1 MLKQLTIRNFALVA
15 KVDVAFDCGLTVVT
29 GESGAGKSILMNAL
43 ALVVGERAR
52 TDLIRPGAARAE
64 VTAEFDLAE
73 HSASLDA
80 LKAAELDDADAPH
93 RCLLR
98 RVIGVDGR
106 SRAFINGAPVNL
118 GVVRELTEGLI
129 DIHSQ
134 DENQRLAKRDVQ
146 LSLLDAYGVPAADRH
161 DMAQAYRA
169 ARKAEKA
176 LAALQAELANAEDR
190 RALLRYQLDE
200 LRALEPAQGEFESLE
215 AEFRR
220 LSQAQDIQ
228 EAVRQAIDCLS
239 ELPDARRSQ
248 RQLGAIDD
256 EHPKLVQARDA
267 LSSALQ
273 LIDDAVHDLN
283 GYADAFDTD
292 PAHMAQITER
302 LDRFHDLSRKHRV
315 APERMKEHAEGLA
328 SELEAQATERRN
340 AEALQEEARQW
351 SDEFQR
357 TAERVSSA
365 RREAAQAF
373 AIEVSAHIQALGMA
387 GGEFAVAFEAANS
400 ERGLETAEFRVTTNP
415 KYPAGSLARIASGG
429 ERARLSLA
437 ISVVAAQKMRLPCLV
452 LDEADVGVGGTTADI
467 VGRLLR
473 DLGNHTQVICVTHA
487 PQVAAL
493 GNSHLVVQKDAA
505 QNVALHCV
513 TADHRTEEVARM
525 LAGADLTDKTRA
537 YARTLLEEAGSRR

>member
-1 MLKQLTIRNFALVA
+1 MLKQLTIRDFALVA
-15 KVDVAFDCGLTVVT
+15 KVDVAFDRGLTVVT

-52 TDLIRPGAARAE
+52 TDLIRPGAQRAE
-64 VTAEFDLAE
+64 VTAEFNLAE
-73 HSASLDA
+73 HSASCDA
-80 LKAAELDDADAPH
+80 LQAADLDDADAPH

-106 SRAFINGAPVNL
+106 SRAFVNGAPVNL
-118 GVVRELTEGLI
+118 GMVRELTEGLI

-134 DENQRLAKRDVQ
+134 DENQRLARRDVQ
-146 LSLLDAYGVPAADRH
+146 LSLLDAYGVLAADRQG
-161 DMAQAYRA
+161 MANAYRA
-169 ARKAEKA
+169 AQKAETD
-176 LAALQAELANAEDR
+176 LAALEAELASAEDR

-200 LRALEPAQGEFESLE
+200 LQSLDPSEGEFESLE

-239 ELPDARRSQ
+239 DMTDARRSQ
-248 RQLGAIDD
+248 RQLSGIDD

-273 LIDDAVHDLN
+273 LIDDAAHDLN
-283 GYADAFDTD
+283 GYAEAFDTD
-292 PAHMAQITER
+292 PAHMSRVAER
-302 LDRFHDLSRKHRV
+302 LDQFHDLSRKHRV
-315 APERMKEHAEGLA
+315 APVRLAKHAKGLA
-328 SELEAQATERRN
+328 LELEAQASERQN
-340 AEALQEEARQW
+340 VEALREEVHRW
-351 SDEFQR
+351 NDEFQVI
-357 TAERVSSA
+357 AQRVSSA
-365 RREAAQAF
+365 RRKAAQTF
-373 AIEVSAHIQALGMA
+373 AGEVSARIQALGMA
-387 GGEFAVAFEAANS
+387 GGAFEVAFKAANS

-437 ISVVAAQKMRLPCLV
+437 VSVVAAQKMRLPCLV

-473 DLGNHTQVICVTHA
+473 DLGERSQVICVTHA

-493 GNSHLVVQKDAA
+493 GNSHLVVEKDAA
-505 QNVALHCV
+505 QNVRLRCL

-537 YARTLLEEAGSRR
+537 YARTLLEEAVSS

>member
-1 MLKQLTIRNFALVA
+1 MLKQLTIRDFALVA
-15 KVDVAFDCGLTVVT
+15 KVDVAFDRGLTVVT

-52 TDLIRPGAARAE
+52 TDLIRPGARRAE

-73 HSASLDA
+73 HSASFEA
-80 LKAAELDDADAPH
+80 LKAADLDDADAPH

-106 SRAFINGAPVNL
+106 SRAFVNGVPVNL
-118 GVVRELTEGLI
+118 GMVRELTEGLI

-134 DENQRLAKRDVQ
+134 DENQRLARRDVQ
-146 LSLLDAYGVPAADRH
+146 LGLLDAYGVPAADRQG
-161 DMAQAYRA
+161 MANAYRA

-176 LAALQAELANAEDR
+176 LAALETELANAEDR

-200 LRALEPAQGEFESLE
+200 LQVLDPAQGEFESLE

-239 ELPDARRSQ
+239 DMADARRSQ
-248 RQLGAIDD
+248 RQLSGIDD

-273 LIDDAVHDLN
+273 LIDDAAHDLS
-283 GYADAFDTD
+283 GYVDAFDTD
-292 PAHMAQITER
+292 PAHLSQITER

-315 APERMKEHAEGLA
+315 APEKLAEHAEGLA
-328 SELEAQATERRN
+328 SELEAQATERQN
-340 AEALQEEARQW
+340 IEALREEANRW
-351 SDEFQR
+351 NDEFQR
-357 TAERVSSA
+357 LARCVSSA

-373 AIEVSAHIQALGMA
+373 ATEVSAHIQALGMA
-387 GGEFAVAFEAANS
+387 GGAFEVAFEAANS
-400 ERGLETAEFRVTTNP
+400 ERGLETVEFQVTTNP

-437 ISVVAAQKMRLPCLV
+437 VSVVAAQKMRLPCLV

-473 DLGNHTQVICVTHA
+473 DLGNRTQVLCVTHA

-493 GNSHLVVQKDAA
+493 GNSHLVVEKDAA
-505 QNVALHCV
+505 ETVRLRCV
-513 TADHRTEEVARM
+513 TADNRTEEVARM

-537 YARTLLEEAGSRR
+537 YARTLLEEATS

>member
-1 MLKQLTIRNFALVA
+1 MLKQLTIRDFALVA
-15 KVDVAFDCGLTVVT
+15 KVDVAFDRGLTVVT

-52 TDLIRPGAARAE
+52 TDLIRPGAQRAE

-73 HSASLDA
+73 HSASCDA
-80 LKAAELDDADAPH
+80 LKAADLDDADAPH

-106 SRAFINGAPVNL
+106 SRAFVNGAPVNL
-118 GVVRELTEGLI
+118 GMVRELTEGLI

-146 LSLLDAYGVPAADRH
+146 LNLLDAYGVPAADRQG
-161 DMAQAYRA
+161 MANAYRA

-176 LAALQAELANAEDR
+176 LAALEAQLANAEDR

-200 LRALEPAQGEFESLE
+200 LQALEPNQGEFESLE

-239 ELPDARRSQ
+239 DMADARRSQ
-248 RQLGAIDD
+248 RQLNGIDD

-273 LIDDAVHDLN
+273 LIDDAAHDLN

-292 PAHMAQITER
+292 PVHMSQINER
-302 LDRFHDLSRKHRV
+302 LDQFHDLSRKHRV
-315 APERMKEHAEGLA
+315 GPERLAEHAEGLA
-328 SELEAQATERRN
+328 SELEVQATERQN
-340 AEALQEEARQW
+340 VEALQEEAHRW
-351 SDEFQR
+351 NDEFQR
-357 TAERVSSA
+357 SARRVSAA

-373 AIEVSAHIQALGMA
+373 ATEVSAHIQALGMA
-387 GGEFAVAFEAANS
+387 GGALEVVFEAAHS
-400 ERGLETAEFRVTTNP
+400 ERGLETVEFQVTTNP
-415 KYPAGSLARIASGG
+415 KYPAGSLVRIASGG
-429 ERARLSLA
+429 ERARFSLA
-437 ISVVAAQKMRLPCLV
+437 ISVVAAQNMRLPCLV

-473 DLGNHTQVICVTHA
+473 DLGKRCQVICVTHA

-493 GNSHLVVQKDAA
+493 GTSHLVMEKDAA
-505 QNVALHCV
+505 QTVRLRCV

-537 YARTLLEEAGSRR
+537 YARTLLEEAASS

>member
-1 MLKQLTIRNFALVA
+1 MA
-15 KVDVAFDCGLTVVT
+15 KVDVAFDRGLTVVT

-52 TDLIRPGAARAE
+52 TDLIRPGAQRAE

-73 HSASLDA
+73 HSASFDT
-80 LKAAELDDADAPH
+80 LKAADLDDADAPH

-106 SRAFINGAPVNL
+106 SRAFVNGVPVNL
-118 GVVRELTEGLI
+118 GMVRELTEGLI

-134 DENQRLAKRDVQ
+134 DENQRLARRDVQ
-146 LSLLDAYGVPAADRH
+146 LSLLDAYGVPTADRQG
-161 DMAQAYRA
+161 MANAYRA

-176 LAALQAELANAEDR
+176 LAALETELAKAEDR

-200 LRALEPAQGEFESLE
+200 LQALDPAQGEFESLE

-239 ELPDARRSQ
+239 DMADARRSQ
-248 RQLGAIDD
+248 RQLSGIDD

-273 LIDDAVHDLN
+273 LIDDAAHDLN

-292 PAHMAQITER
+292 PAHLSQITER

-315 APERMKEHAEGLA
+315 APEKLAEHAEGLA
-328 SELEAQATERRN
+328 SELKAQASERQN
-340 AEALQEEARQW
+340 VEALKAEARQW
-351 SDEFQR
+351 NDEFQS
-357 TAERVSSA
+357 TAQRVSSA

-373 AIEVSAHIQALGMA
+373 ATQVSAHIQALGMA
-387 GGEFAVAFEAANS
+387 GGAFEVAFEAANS
-400 ERGLETAEFRVTTNP
+400 ERGLETAEFQVTTNP

-437 ISVVAAQKMRLPCLV
+437 VSVVAAQKMRLPCLV

-473 DLGNHTQVICVTHA
+473 DLGNRTQVICVTHA

-493 GNSHLVVQKDAA
+493 GNSHLVVEKDAA
-505 QNVALHCV
+505 QTVHLRCV
-513 TADHRTEEVARM
+513 TANNRTEEVARM

-537 YARTLLEEAGSRR
+537 YARTLLEEAGSS

>member
-1 MLKQLTIRNFALVA
+1 MLKQLTIRDFALVA
-15 KVDVAFDCGLTVVT
+15 KVDVAFDRGLTVVT

-73 HSASLDA
+73 HSAALDA
-80 LKAAELDDADAPH
+80 LQAADLDDADTPH

-106 SRAFINGAPVNL
+106 SRAFVNGAPVNL
-118 GVVRELTEGLI
+118 GMVRELTEGLI

-146 LSLLDAYGVPAADRH
+146 LSLLDAYGVPAADRQG
-161 DMAQAYRA
+161 MASAYRA

-176 LAALQAELANAEDR
+176 LATLEAELANAEDR
-190 RALLRYQLDE
+190 RTLVRYQLEE
-200 LRALEPAQGEFESLE
+200 LQALEPAQGEFESLE

-228 EAVRQAIDCLS
+228 EAVRQAIECLS
-239 ELPDARRSQ
+239 VMADARRSQ
-248 RQLGAIDD
+248 RQLSGIDD

-267 LSSALQ
+267 LNSALQ
-273 LIDDAVHDLN
+273 LFDDAAHDLN
-283 GYADAFDTD
+283 GYVDAFDTD
-292 PAHMAQITER
+292 PAHMSEISKR
-302 LDRFHDLSRKHRV
+302 IDRFHDLSRKHRV
-315 APERMKEHAEGLA
+315 APERLAEHAEGLA
-328 SELEAQATERRN
+328 SELEAQATERHN

-351 SDEFQR
+351 NDEFQR
-357 TAERVSSA
+357 TAQRVSAA
-365 RREAAQAF
+365 RRQAAQTF
-373 AIEVSAHIQALGMA
+373 AKEVSARIQALGMA
-387 GGEFAVAFEAANS
+387 GGAFDVAFEAANS
-400 ERGLETAEFRVTTNP
+400 ERGLEAVEFQVTTNP

-437 ISVVAAQKMRLPCLV
+437 VSVVAAQKMRLPCLV

-473 DLGNHTQVICVTHA
+473 DLGNRTQVICVTHA

-493 GNSHLVVQKDAA
+493 GNSHLVVEKDAA
-505 QNVALHCV
+505 QNVALRCV
-513 TADHRTEEVARM
+513 TDKDRTEEVARM

-537 YARTLLEEAGSRR
+537 YARTLLEEAGAS

>member
-1 MLKQLTIRNFALVA
+1 MLKQLTIRDFALVA
-15 KVDVAFDCGLTVVT
+15 EVDVAFDRGLTVVT

-52 TDLIRPGAARAE
+52 TDLIRPGAQRAE

-73 HSASLDA
+73 HSASFEA
-80 LKAAELDDADAPH
+80 LKAADLDDADAPH

-106 SRAFINGAPVNL
+106 SRAFVNGVPVNL
-118 GVVRELTEGLI
+118 GMVRELTEGLI

-134 DENQRLAKRDVQ
+134 DENQRLARRDVQ
-146 LSLLDAYGVPAADRH
+146 LGLLDAYGVPAADRQG
-161 DMAQAYRA
+161 MANAYRA

-176 LAALQAELANAEDR
+176 LAALEAEVANAEDR

-200 LRALEPAQGEFESLE
+200 LRALDPTQGEFESLE

-239 ELPDARRSQ
+239 DMADARRSQ
-248 RQLGAIDD
+248 RQLSGIDD

-267 LSSALQ
+267 LGSALQ
-273 LIDDAVHDLN
+273 LIDDAAHDLS
-283 GYADAFDTD
+283 GYVDAFDTD
-292 PAHMAQITER
+292 PAHLSQIAER

-315 APERMKEHAEGLA
+315 APEKLAEHAEGLA
-328 SELEAQATERRN
+328 SELEAQASERQN
-340 AEALQEEARQW
+340 VEALKDEASRW
-351 SDEFQR
+351 NDEFQS
-357 TAERVSSA
+357 TAQRVSSA
-365 RREAAQAF
+365 RRKAAQAF
-373 AIEVSAHIQALGMA
+373 AAEVSAHIQALGMA
-387 GGEFAVAFEAANS
+387 GGAFEVAFEAANS
-400 ERGLETAEFRVTTNP
+400 ELGLETAEFQVTTNP

-437 ISVVAAQKMRLPCLV
+437 VSVVAAQKMRLPCLV

-473 DLGNHTQVICVTHA
+473 DLGNRTQVICVTHA

-493 GNSHLVVQKDAA
+493 GNSHLVVEKDAA
-505 QNVALHCV
+505 QTVRLRCV
-513 TADHRTEEVARM
+513 IADNRTEEVARM

-537 YARTLLEEAGSRR
+537 YARTLLEEAEP

>member
-1 MLKQLTIRNFALVA
+1 MLKQLTIRDFALVA
-15 KVDVAFDCGLTVVT
+15 KVDVAFDHGLTVVT

-73 HSASLDA
+73 HSASLDT
-80 LKAAELDDADAPH
+80 LKAADLDDADAPQ

-106 SRAFINGAPVNL
+106 SRAFVNGVPVNL
-118 GVVRELTEGLI
+118 GMVRELTEGLI

-134 DENQRLAKRDVQ
+134 DENQRLARRDVQ
-146 LSLLDAYGVPAADRH
+146 LSLLDAYGVPAADRQG
-161 DMAQAYRA
+161 MAIAYRA

-176 LAALQAELANAEDR
+176 LAALKAELVNAEDR

-239 ELPDARRSQ
+239 DMADARRSQ
-248 RQLGAIDD
+248 RQLSGIDD

-273 LIDDAVHDLN
+273 LIDDAAHDLN

-292 PAHMAQITER
+292 PAHMSQITER

-315 APERMKEHAEGLA
+315 APGCLAEHAQGLA
-328 SELEAQATERRN
+328 SELEAQATERQN
-340 AEALQEEARQW
+340 VEALQQEACQW
-351 SDEFQR
+351 NDEFQR

-365 RREAAQAF
+365 RREAAEAF
-373 AIEVSAHIQALGMA
+373 ANEVSAHVQALGMA
-387 GGEFAVAFEAANS
+387 GGAFAVAFDAANS
-400 ERGLETAEFRVTTNP
+400 ERGLETVEFQVTTNP

-437 ISVVAAQKMRLPCLV
+437 VSVVAAQKMRLPCLV

-473 DLGNHTQVICVTHA
+473 DLGNRTQVICVTHA

-493 GNSHLVVQKDAA
+493 GNSHLVVEKDAA
-505 QNVALHCV
+505 QNVALRCV

-537 YARTLLEEAGSRR
+537 YARTLLEEAGAA

>member
-1 MLKQLTIRNFALVA
+1 MLKQLTIRDFALVA
-15 KVDVAFDCGLTVVT
+15 KVDVAFDRGLTVVT

-52 TDLIRPGAARAE
+52 TDLIRPGARRAE

-73 HSASLDA
+73 HSASFEA
-80 LKAAELDDADAPH
+80 LKAADLDDADAPH

-106 SRAFINGAPVNL
+106 SRAFVNGVPVNL
-118 GVVRELTEGLI
+118 GMVRELTEGLI

-134 DENQRLAKRDVQ
+134 DENQRLARRDVQ
-146 LSLLDAYGVPAADRH
+146 LGLLDAYGVPAADRQG
-161 DMAQAYRA
+161 MANAYRA

-176 LAALQAELANAEDR
+176 LAALETELANAEDR

-200 LRALEPAQGEFESLE
+200 LQVLDPAQGEFESLE

-239 ELPDARRSQ
+239 DMADARRSQ
-248 RQLGAIDD
+248 RQLSGIDD

-273 LIDDAVHDLN
+273 LIDDAAHDLS
-283 GYADAFDTD
+283 GYVDAFDTD
-292 PAHMAQITER
+292 PAHLSQITER

-315 APERMKEHAEGLA
+315 APEKLAEHAEGLA
-328 SELEAQATERRN
+328 SELEAQATERQN
-340 AEALQEEARQW
+340 IEALREEANRW
-351 SDEFQR
+351 NDEFQR
-357 TAERVSSA
+357 LARCVSSA

-373 AIEVSAHIQALGMA
+373 ATEVSAHIQALGMA
-387 GGEFAVAFEAANS
+387 GGAFEVAFEAANS
-400 ERGLETAEFRVTTNP
+400 ERGLETVEFQVTTNP

-437 ISVVAAQKMRLPCLV
+437 VSVVAAQKMRLPCLV

-473 DLGNHTQVICVTHA
+473 DLGNRTQVLCVTHA

-493 GNSHLVVQKDAA
+493 GNSHLVVEKDAA
-505 QNVALHCV
+505 QTVRLRCV
-513 TADHRTEEVARM
+513 TADNRTEEVARM

-537 YARTLLEEAGSRR
+537 YARTLLEEATS

>member
-1 MLKQLTIRNFALVA
+1 MLKQLTIRDFALVA
-15 KVDVAFDCGLTVVT
+15 KVDVAFDRGLTVVT

-52 TDLIRPGAARAE
+52 TDLIRPGARRAE

-73 HSASLDA
+73 HSASFEA
-80 LKAAELDDADAPH
+80 LKAADLDDADAPH

-106 SRAFINGAPVNL
+106 SRAFVNGVPVNL
-118 GVVRELTEGLI
+118 GMVRELTEGLI

-134 DENQRLAKRDVQ
+134 DENQRLARRDVQ
-146 LSLLDAYGVPAADRH
+146 LGLLDAYGVPTADRQG
-161 DMAQAYRA
+161 MANAYRA
-169 ARKAEKA
+169 ARKTEKA
-176 LAALQAELANAEDR
+176 LAALEAELANAEDR

-200 LRALEPAQGEFESLE
+200 LQALDPAQGEFESLE

-239 ELPDARRSQ
+239 DMADARRSQ
-248 RQLGAIDD
+248 RQLSGIDD

-273 LIDDAVHDLN
+273 LIDDAAHDLS
-283 GYADAFDTD
+283 GYVDAFDTD
-292 PAHMAQITER
+292 PAHLSQITER

-315 APERMKEHAEGLA
+315 APEKLAEHAEGLA
-328 SELEAQATERRN
+328 SELEAQATERQN
-340 AEALQEEARQW
+340 IEALKEEANRW
-351 SDEFQR
+351 NDEFQR
-357 TAERVSSA
+357 LARCVSSA

-373 AIEVSAHIQALGMA
+373 ATEVSAHIQALGMA
-387 GGEFAVAFEAANS
+387 GGAFEVAFEAANS
-400 ERGLETAEFRVTTNP
+400 ERGLETVEFQVTTNP

-437 ISVVAAQKMRLPCLV
+437 VSVVAAQKMRLPCLV
-452 LDEADVGVGGTTADI
+452 LDEADVGVGGSTADI

-473 DLGNHTQVICVTHA
+473 DLGNRTQVLCVTHA

-493 GNSHLVVQKDAA
+493 GNSHLVVEKDAA
-505 QNVALHCV
+505 QTVRLRCV
-513 TADHRTEEVARM
+513 TADNRTEEVARM

-537 YARTLLEEAGSRR
+537 YARTLLEEATS

>member
-1 MLKQLTIRNFALVA
+1 MLKQLTIRDFALVA
-15 KVDVAFDCGLTVVT
+15 KVDVAFDRGLTVVT

-52 TDLIRPGAARAE
+52 TDLIRPGAQRAE

-73 HSASLDA
+73 HTASFDA
-80 LKAAELDDADAPH
+80 LKAAELDDADAPQ

-106 SRAFINGAPVNL
+106 SRAFVNGAPVNL
-118 GVVRELTEGLI
+118 GMVRELTEGLI

-134 DENQRLAKRDVQ
+134 DENQRLARRDVQ
-146 LSLLDAYGVPAADRH
+146 LSLLDAYGVPNADRQG
-161 DMAQAYRA
+161 MANAYRA

-176 LAALQAELANAEDR
+176 LAALEAELANAEDR
-190 RALLRYQLDE
+190 QALLRYQLDE
-200 LRALEPAQGEFESLE
+200 LRALEPAQGEFESME

-228 EAVRQAIDCLS
+228 EAVRQAIDCLADMA
-239 ELPDARRSQ
+239 DARRSQ
-248 RQLGAIDD
+248 RQLSGIDD

-273 LIDDAVHDLN
+273 LIDDAAHDLS
-283 GYADAFDTD
+283 GYVDAFDTD
-292 PAHMAQITER
+292 PAHLSQVTER

-315 APERMKEHAEGLA
+315 APERLAEHAEGLA
-328 SELEAQATERRN
+328 AELKAQATERRN
-340 AEALQEEARQW
+340 VEGLQEEARRW
-351 SDEFQR
+351 DEEFQR
-357 TAERVSSA
+357 LAERVSTA
-365 RREAAQAF
+365 RREAAQTF
-373 AIEVSAHIQALGMA
+373 ATEVSTHIQALGMA
-387 GGEFAVAFEAANS
+387 GGAFEVAFEAANS

-437 ISVVAAQKMRLPCLV
+437 VSVVAAQKMRLPCLV

-473 DLGNHTQVICVTHA
+473 DLGNRTQVICVTHA

-493 GNSHLVVQKDAA
+493 GNSHLVVEKDAA
-505 QNVALHCV
+505 QTVRLRCV
-513 TADHRTEEVARM
+513 TADNRTEEVARM

-537 YARTLLEEAGSRR
+537 YARTLLEEAAP

>member
-1 MLKQLTIRNFALVA
+1 MLKQLTIRDFALVA
-15 KVDVAFDCGLTVVT
+15 KVDVAFDRGLTVVT

-52 TDLIRPGAARAE
+52 TDLIRPGAQRAE

-73 HSASLDA
+73 HSASFDA
-80 LKAAELDDADAPH
+80 LKAADLDDADAPH

-106 SRAFINGAPVNL
+106 SRAFVNGVPVNL
-118 GVVRELTEGLI
+118 GMVRELTEGLI

-134 DENQRLAKRDVQ
+134 DENQRLARRDVQ
-146 LSLLDAYGVPAADRH
+146 LGLLDAYGVPAADRQG
-161 DMAQAYRA
+161 MANAYRA
-169 ARKAEKA
+169 ARKAEKT
-176 LAALQAELANAEDR
+176 LAALEAELANAEDR

-228 EAVRQAIDCLS
+228 ETVRQAIDCLS
-239 ELPDARRSQ
+239 DMADARRSR
-248 RQLGAIDD
+248 RQLSGIDD

-273 LIDDAVHDLN
+273 LIDDAAHDLN

-292 PAHMAQITER
+292 PAHLSQITER

-315 APERMKEHAEGLA
+315 APEKLAEHAEGLA
-328 SELEAQATERRN
+328 SELEAQATERQN
-340 AEALQEEARQW
+340 VEALQEEAIRW
-351 SDEFQR
+351 NDEFNR
-357 TAERVSSA
+357 LAGRVSSA
-365 RREAAQAF
+365 RREAAQSF
-373 AIEVSAHIQALGMA
+373 AAEVSTHIQALGMA
-387 GGEFAVAFEAANS
+387 GGAFEVAFEAANS
-400 ERGLETAEFRVTTNP
+400 ERGLETVEFQVTTNP

-437 ISVVAAQKMRLPCLV
+437 VSVVAAQKMRLPCLV

-473 DLGNHTQVICVTHA
+473 DLGNRTQVICVTHA

-493 GNSHLVVQKDAA
+493 GNSHLVVEKDAA
-505 QNVALHCV
+505 QTVHLRCV
-513 TADHRTEEVARM
+513 TADNRTEEVARM

-537 YARTLLEEAGSRR
+537 YARTLLEEAAQA

>member
-1 MLKQLTIRNFALVA
+1 MLKQLTIREFALVA
-15 KVDVAFDCGLTVVT
+15 KVDVAFDRGLTVVT

-52 TDLIRPGAARAE
+52 TDLIRPGTQRAE

-73 HSASLDA
+73 HSASFDA
-80 LKAAELDDADAPH
+80 LKAADLDDADAPH

-106 SRAFINGAPVNL
+106 SRAFVNGVPVNL
-118 GVVRELTEGLI
+118 GMVRELTEGLI

-134 DENQRLAKRDVQ
+134 DENQRLARREVQ
-146 LSLLDAYGVPAADRH
+146 LSLLDAYGVPAADRQG
-161 DMAQAYRA
+161 MANAYRA

-176 LAALQAELANAEDR
+176 LAALEAELASAQDR
-190 RALLRYQLDE
+190 RTLLRYQLDE
-200 LRALEPAQGEFESLE
+200 LQALDPAQGEFESLE

-239 ELPDARRSQ
+239 DMADARRSQ
-248 RQLGAIDD
+248 RQLSGIDD

-273 LIDDAVHDLN
+273 LIDDAAHDLN

-292 PAHMAQITER
+292 PAHLSQITER

-315 APERMKEHAEGLA
+315 APEKLAEHAEGLA
-328 SELEAQATERRN
+328 SELETQATERQN
-340 AEALQEEARQW
+340 IEVLKEEASRW
-351 SDEFQR
+351 NDEFNHL
-357 TAERVSSA
+357 AGRVSSA
-365 RREAAQAF
+365 RREAAQSF
-373 AIEVSAHIQALGMA
+373 AAEVSTHIQALGMA
-387 GGEFAVAFEAANS
+387 GGAFEVAFEAANS
-400 ERGLETAEFRVTTNP
+400 ERGLETVEFQVTTNP
-415 KYPAGSLARIASGG
+415 KYPAGSLGRIASGG

-437 ISVVAAQKMRLPCLV
+437 VSVVAAQKMRLPCLV

-473 DLGNHTQVICVTHA
+473 DLGNRTQVICVTHA

-493 GNSHLVVQKDAA
+493 GNSHLVVEKDAA
-505 QNVALHCV
+505 QTVHLRCV
-513 TADHRTEEVARM
+513 TADNRTEEVARM

-537 YARTLLEEAGSRR
+537 YARTLLEEAAQA

>member
-1 MLKQLTIRNFALVA
+1 MLKQLTIRDFALVA
-15 KVDVAFDCGLTVVT
+15 KVDVAFDRGLTVVT

-73 HSASLDA
+73 HSASFDS
-80 LKAAELDDADAPH
+80 LKAAELEDADTPH

-106 SRAFINGAPVNL
+106 SRAFVNGVPVNL
-118 GVVRELTEGLI
+118 GMVRELTEGLI

-134 DENQRLAKRDVQ
+134 DENQRLARRDVQ
-146 LSLLDAYGVPAADRH
+146 LSLLDAYGVPAADRQG
-161 DMAQAYRA
+161 MANAYRA

-176 LAALQAELANAEDR
+176 LAALEAELANAEDR

-228 EAVRQAIDCLS
+228 EAVRQAIDSLS
-239 ELPDARRSQ
+239 DMADARRSQ
-248 RQLGAIDD
+248 RQLSGIDD

-273 LIDDAVHDLN
+273 LIDDAAHDLK

-292 PAHMAQITER
+292 PAHLSQITER
-302 LDRFHDLSRKHRV
+302 LDRFHDLARKHRV
-315 APERMKEHAEGLA
+315 APERLAEHAEGLA
-328 SELEAQATERRN
+328 SELEAQATERQN
-340 AEALQEEARQW
+340 VEVLKDEASRW
-351 SDEFQR
+351 NDEFNR
-357 TAERVSSA
+357 LAGRVSSA
-365 RREAAQAF
+365 RREAAQVF
-373 AIEVSAHIQALGMA
+373 AAEVSAHIQALGMA
-387 GGEFAVAFEAANS
+387 GGAFDVAFEAANS
-400 ERGLETAEFRVTTNP
+400 ERGLETVEFQVTTNP

-437 ISVVAAQKMRLPCLV
+437 VSVVAAQKMRLPCLV

-473 DLGNHTQVICVTHA
+473 DLGNRTQVICVTHA

-493 GNSHLVVQKDAA
+493 GNSHLVVEKDAA
-505 QNVALHCV
+505 QTVHLRCV
-513 TADHRTEEVARM
+513 TADNRTEEVARM
-525 LAGADLTDKTRA
+525 LAGADLTEKTRA
-537 YARTLLEEAGSRR
+537 YARTLLEEAGPS

>member
-1 MLKQLTIRNFALVA
+1 MLKQLTIRDFALVA
-15 KVDVAFDCGLTVVT
+15 KVDVAFDRGLTVVT

-52 TDLIRPGAARAE
+52 TDLIRPGAQRAE

-73 HSASLDA
+73 HSASFEA
-80 LKAAELDDADAPH
+80 LKAADLDDADAPH

-106 SRAFINGAPVNL
+106 SRAFVNGVPVNL
-118 GVVRELTEGLI
+118 GMVRELTEGLI

-134 DENQRLAKRDVQ
+134 DENQRLARRDVQ
-146 LSLLDAYGVPAADRH
+146 LGLLDAYGVPADDRQG
-161 DMAQAYRA
+161 MANAYRA

-176 LAALQAELANAEDR
+176 LAALEAELANAEDR

-239 ELPDARRSQ
+239 DMADARRSQ
-248 RQLGAIDD
+248 RQLSGIDD

-273 LIDDAVHDLN
+273 LIDDAAHDLS
-283 GYADAFDTD
+283 GYVDAFDTD
-292 PAHMAQITER
+292 PAHLSQIAER
-302 LDRFHDLSRKHRV
+302 LDRFHDLSRKHRM
-315 APERMKEHAEGLA
+315 APEKLAEHAEGLA
-328 SELEAQATERRN
+328 SELKAQATEREN
-340 AEALQEEARQW
+340 VEALQEEASRW
-351 SDEFQR
+351 NDEFNR
-357 TAERVSSA
+357 LAGRVSSA

-373 AIEVSAHIQALGMA
+373 ATEVSAHIQALGMA
-387 GGEFAVAFEAANS
+387 GGAFEVAFEAANS
-400 ERGLETAEFRVTTNP
+400 ERGLETAEFQVTTNP

-437 ISVVAAQKMRLPCLV
+437 VSVVAAQKMRLPCLV

-473 DLGNHTQVICVTHA
+473 DLGNRTQVICVTHA

-493 GNSHLVVQKDAA
+493 GNSHLVVEKDAA
-505 QNVALHCV
+505 QNVRLRCV
-513 TADHRTEEVARM
+513 TADNRTEEVARM

-537 YARTLLEEAGSRR
+537 YARTLLEEATQA

>member
-1 MLKQLTIRNFALVA
+1 MLKQLTIRDFALVA
-15 KVDVAFDCGLTVVT
+15 KVDVAFDRGLTVVT

-52 TDLIRPGAARAE
+52 TDLIRSGAQRAE

-73 HSASLDA
+73 HSASCDA
-80 LKAAELDDADAPH
+80 LKAADLDDADAPH

-106 SRAFINGAPVNL
+106 SRAFVNGVPVNL
-118 GVVRELTEGLI
+118 GMVRELTEGLI

-146 LSLLDAYGVPAADRH
+146 LNLLDAYGVPATDRQG
-161 DMAQAYRA
+161 MANAYRA

-176 LAALQAELANAEDR
+176 LAALEAQLANAEDR

-200 LRALEPAQGEFESLE
+200 LQALEPNQGEFESLE

-239 ELPDARRSQ
+239 DMADARRSQ
-248 RQLGAIDD
+248 RQLSGIDD

-273 LIDDAVHDLN
+273 LIDDAAHDLN
-283 GYADAFDTD
+283 GYAEAFDTD
-292 PAHMAQITER
+292 PAHMSRIAER
-302 LDRFHDLSRKHRV
+302 LDQFHDLSRKHRV
-315 APERMKEHAEGLA
+315 APARLADHAEGLA
-328 SELEAQATERRN
+328 AELEAQATERQN
-340 AEALQEEARQW
+340 LDALREEVRRW
-351 SDEFQR
+351 NDEFQR
-357 TAERVSSA
+357 TAQRVSSA
-365 RREAAQAF
+365 RREAAQTF
-373 AIEVSAHIQALGMA
+373 AVEVSAHIQALGMA
-387 GGEFAVAFEAANS
+387 GGAFEVAFEAANS

-437 ISVVAAQKMRLPCLV
+437 VSVVAAQKMRLPCLV

-473 DLGNHTQVICVTHA
+473 DLGEHSQVICVTHA

-493 GNSHLVVQKDAA
+493 GTSHLVVEKDAA
-505 QNVALHCV
+505 QTVRLRCV

-537 YARTLLEEAGSRR
+537 YARTLLEEAASS

>member
-1 MLKQLTIRNFALVA
+1 MLKQLTIRDFALVA
-15 KVDVAFDCGLTVVT
+15 KVDVAFDRGLTVVT

-52 TDLIRPGAARAE
+52 TDLIRPGARRAE

-73 HSASLDA
+73 HSASFEA
-80 LKAAELDDADAPH
+80 LKAADLDDADAPH

-106 SRAFINGAPVNL
+106 SRAFVNGVPVNL
-118 GVVRELTEGLI
+118 GMVRELTEGLI

-134 DENQRLAKRDVQ
+134 DENQRLARRDVQ
-146 LSLLDAYGVPAADRH
+146 LGLLDAYGVPAADRQG
-161 DMAQAYRA
+161 MANAYRA

-176 LAALQAELANAEDR
+176 LAALETELANAEDR

-200 LRALEPAQGEFESLE
+200 LQVLDPAQGEFESLE

-239 ELPDARRSQ
+239 DMADARRSQ
-248 RQLGAIDD
+248 RQLSGIDD

-273 LIDDAVHDLN
+273 LIDDAAHDLS
-283 GYADAFDTD
+283 GYVDAFDTD
-292 PAHMAQITER
+292 PAHLSQITER

-315 APERMKEHAEGLA
+315 APEKLAEHAEGLA
-328 SELEAQATERRN
+328 SELEAQATERQN
-340 AEALQEEARQW
+340 VEALQEEASRW
-351 SDEFQR
+351 NDEFNHL
-357 TAERVSSA
+357 AERVSSA

-373 AIEVSAHIQALGMA
+373 AAEVSAHIQALGMA
-387 GGEFAVAFEAANS
+387 GGAFEVAFEAANS
-400 ERGLETAEFRVTTNP
+400 ERGLETVEFQVTTNP

-437 ISVVAAQKMRLPCLV
+437 VSVVAAQKMRLPCLV
-452 LDEADVGVGGTTADI
+452 LDEADVGVGGSTADI

-473 DLGNHTQVICVTHA
+473 DLGNRTQVLCVTHA

-493 GNSHLVVQKDAA
+493 GNSHLVVEKDAA
-505 QNVALHCV
+505 QTVRLRCV
-513 TADHRTEEVARM
+513 TADNRTEEVARM

-537 YARTLLEEAGSRR
+537 YARTLLEEATS